1 MTLCPLFLQAKQ
13 RVLKETIFNI
23 NKKHGANTVMQ
34 MSGGA
39 INV

>member
-1 MTLCPLFLQAKQ
+1 VQAKQ
-13 RVLKETIFNI
+13 RVLKETIHNI

-39 INV
+39 SNV